1 METPTTPRSTLN
13 PPVFY
18 TSAALILA
26 LVLFTVLLQ
35 EEAQSLFNHVQQ
47 WIITNASWFYVLA
60 VALILI
66 SVVFLAV
73 SRYGDIKLGPDH
85 SRPDYRNTTWFAML
99 FSAGMGI
106 GLMFFGVAEP
116 VMHFTTPPVG
126 EPNTVQAAKEA
137 MKLTFF
143 HWGLHA
149 WAIYAIVALI
159 LAFFSYRHGLP
170 LTLRSALYP
179 LIGERIYG
187 PIGHA
192 VDIFAIIGTVFG
204 VATSLGYGVLQINSG
219 LHHLF
224 GWPVNQTVQI
234 ALIAATC
241 GLATLSVASG
251 LDRGIRILSELN
263 LSLAVILLLFVLVLG
278 PTVFL
283 LQTYVQ
289 NTGAYLSDIVN
300 KTFNLY
306 AYEPTDWI
314 GGWTLLY
321 WGWWLSWSPF
331 VGLFI
336 ARISRGRT
344 IREFVCGVLFVPAG
358 FTLLW
363 MTVFGDTAIHMVLQE
378 GFTQLAEVVNQDS
391 SVALFAFLEHFPLGS
406 VISLV
411 AVLMVVV
418 FFVTSAD
425 SGALVVDMLASSGK
439 DHSPLWQR
447 IFWSVLMGVVAIAL
461 LLADGLKALQ
471 TATIASALPFSI
483 VLLASI
489 WGLFKALHLDATKRG
504 IRYQALT
511 FSRPTTRSGA
521 SEGDGWQRRLRNI
534 AMFPRR
540 RLHHR
545 CGATGLRGR
554 RRRTAQAGLRSPG
567 AGRRGRPGSAG
578 SQPRRRGRFHL
589 RGASARLHHAE
600 LRDARHRGQQRVAQV
615 FPRRGPSP
623 GRRPGLR
630 HHGLEPRR
638 RDRRHPRPVR
648 AAHALPARGALRD
661 AGAGQCRPLAVSP
674 TGSAPE

>member
-1 METPTTPRSTLN
+1 MTAAPKPRSTLN

-18 TSAALILA
+18 TSAILIFL
-26 LVLFTVLLQ
+26 LVLYATAFQ
-35 EEAQSLFNHVQQ
+35 EHAQTLFEQVQR
-47 WIITNASWFYVLA
+47 WIITNASWFYILV
-60 VALILI
+60 VALVLI

-85 SRPDYRNTTWFAML
+85 SEPDYRKSSWFAML

-116 VMHFTTPPVG
+116 VMHFATPPVG
-126 EPNTVQAAKEA
+126 DPGTVAAAREA
-137 MKLTFF
+137 MKITFF

-159 LAFFSYRHGLP
+159 LAYFSFRNGLP

-192 VDIFAIIGTVFG
+192 VDVFAILGTVFG

-219 LHHLF
+219 FHHVF
-224 GWPVNQTVQI
+224 GLPVNTTVQVI
-234 ALIAATC
+234 LITATC
-241 GLATLSVASG
+241 ALATLSVASG
-251 LDRGIRILSELN
+251 LDKGIRILSELN
-263 LSLAVILLLFVLVLG
+263 LSLAVILMLFVLLLG

-363 MTVFGDTAIHMVLQE
+363 MTVFGDSAIHMILNDGVKD
-378 GFTQLAEVVNQDS
+378 LATVVSEDS
-391 SVALFAFLEHFPLGS
+391 SLALFAFLEHFPFS
-406 VISLV
+406 SIISLV

-439 DHSPLWQR
+439 GHSPLWQR
-447 IFWSVLMGVVAIAL
+447 IFWSICIGAVAIAL
-461 LLADGLKALQ
+461 LLANGLKALQ
-471 TATIASALPFSI
+471 TATIASALPFAVI
-483 VLLASI
+483 LLVAI
-489 WGLFKALHLDATKRG
+489 WGLFKALSLDATRRG
-504 IRYQALT
+504 LRNQALPGP
-511 FSRPTTRSGA
+511 RHTRHPHG
-521 SEGDGWQRRLRNI
+521 GWQRRLRNI
-534 AMFPRR
+534 ALMPRR
-540 RLHHR
+540 VHVTRFIAEVVR
-545 CGATGLRGR
+545 PACEEVAQELRKQGYEVSVNERDDGR
-554 RRRTAQAGLRSPG
+554 VSLELSHAGE
-567 AGRRGRPGSAG
+567 
-578 SQPRRRGRFHL
+578 GRFLYEVRPRAFNTPSFVMQDTEDGGDARKYFRAEVHL
-589 RGASARLHHAE
+589 REGGQDYDIMGWSRDDVIGDILDQYERHLQYLHVV
-600 LRDARHRGQQRVAQV
+600 G
-615 FPRRGPSP
+615 
-623 GRRPGLR
+623 
-630 HHGLEPRR
+630 
-638 RDRRHPRPVR
+638 
-648 AAHALPARGALRD
+648 
-661 AGAGQCRPLAVSP
+661 
-674 TGSAPE
+674 

>member
-289 NTGAYLSDIVN
+289 N
-300 KTFNLY
+300 
-306 AYEPTDWI
+306 
-314 GGWTLLY
+314 
-321 WGWWLSWSPF
+321 
-331 VGLFI
+331 
-336 ARISRGRT
+336 
-344 IREFVCGVLFVPAG
+344 VPAG

-540 RLHHR
+540 SHVNRFITDV
-545 CGATGLRGR
+545 A
-554 RRRTAQAGLRSPG
+554 
-567 AGRRGRPGSAG
+567 RPACEDV
-578 SQPRRRGRFHL
+578 
-589 RGASARLHHAE
+589 AAE
-600 LRDARHRGQQRVAQV
+600 LRKQGYEVQVQDGEDGRVRLEVSHGGEVDFIYEVRPRAFTTPSFVMRDTEDSSESRKYFRAEVHLQEGGQDYDIMGWSRDGVIGDILDQYERHMHFLHV
-615 FPRRGPSP
+615 
-623 GRRPGLR
+623 
-630 HHGLEPRR
+630 
-638 RDRRHPRPVR
+638 VR
-648 AAHALPARGALRD
+648 
-661 AGAGQCRPLAVSP
+661 
-674 TGSAPE
+674 